1 MITLGIGRGKGR
13 LMRWVVCAA
22 VAFGIMLGLT
32 PNAFAGDFDVLRGS
46 QSVGPATF
54 TRWSGVY
61 VGGQIG
67 YGNASADFSGATQAP
82 IAYNLRE
89 LALENEDQVSQ
100 WPVLGTN
107 SAGKAQYGGFIGF
120 NTQWQ
125 DLILGFEANYN
136 RTGYNFT
143 APNSPI
149 SRVTSAGG
157 NSYAVT
163 VSGSGSVTN
172 LDFGSLRARAG
183 WVLGNFLPYGF
194 AGLAVGRADIAVT
207 TDVSGQQNPPTPSG
221 PCDPVS
227 SPTCVAFDFPS
238 SQQKN
243 ASWLLGFVVGG
254 GVDVAVT
261 SNIFVRGEFEYAR
274 FSPVSGILVAATSA
288 RIGAGVKF

>member
-1 MITLGIGRGKGR
+1 MSAARSATAMPAPTSPERR
-13 LMRWVVCAA
+13 RPRSPTACVNWPWRMR
-22 VAFGIMLGLT
+22 T
-32 PNAFAGDFDVLRGS
+32 S
-46 QSVGPATF
+46 
-54 TRWSGVY
+54 
-61 VGGQIG
+61 
-67 YGNASADFSGATQAP
+67 
-82 IAYNLRE
+82 
-89 LALENEDQVSQ
+89 VSQ

-107 SAGKAQYGGFIGF
+107 SAGKAHYGGFVGF

-157 NSYAVT
+157 NSYAVDGQRQWLGDQSRFRL
-163 VSGSGSVTN
+163 VACARRLGSRQ
-172 LDFGSLRARAG
+172 LPALRFRAA
-183 WVLGNFLPYGF
+183 LR
-194 AGLAVGRADIAVT
+194 LAAPI
-207 TDVSGQQNPPTPSG
+207 SPSPPTFRASKIRRRR
-221 PCDPVS
+221 PVPAIPIS

-254 GVDVAVT
+254 GVDVALT

-274 FSPVSGILVAATSA
+274 FSPVSENPRRRHLSAHRRRCEILIAQLRCRKSDLTAAHSRSYSHPRDTPPQ
-288 RIGAGVKF
+288 RGAPIWKDRP